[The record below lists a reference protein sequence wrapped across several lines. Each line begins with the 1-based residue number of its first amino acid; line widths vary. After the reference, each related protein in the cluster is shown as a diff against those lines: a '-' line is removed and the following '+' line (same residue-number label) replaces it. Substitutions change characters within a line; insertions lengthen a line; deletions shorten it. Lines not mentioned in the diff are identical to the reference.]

1 MRAEYAR
8 TFRDP
13 NTLHAICE
21 EYRASNVQSSRCGAN
36 RALPAWYD
44 VLAVWRQWADDVSGR
59 GLDCGHFLPVEA
71 PEETWSEL
79 RAFFTASTSQ
89 QSVD

>member
-1 MRAEYAR
+1 MTRPTAA
-8 TFRDP
+8 
-13 NTLHAICE
+13 
-21 EYRASNVQSSRCGAN
+21 G
-36 RALPAWYD
+36 
-44 VLAVWRQWADDVSGR
+44 DVSGR